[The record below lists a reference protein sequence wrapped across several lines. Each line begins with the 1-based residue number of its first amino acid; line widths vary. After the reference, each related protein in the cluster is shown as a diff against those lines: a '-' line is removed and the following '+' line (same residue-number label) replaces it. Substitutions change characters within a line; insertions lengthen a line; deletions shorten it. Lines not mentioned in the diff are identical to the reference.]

1 VPRRMERKRAAIAAL
16 RQSTSSHRRELGSA
30 WAHPNCPFPR
40 ASANS
45 LVPAHWWRAR
55 MRRARL
61 IGYPPTHAARPRA
74 IFQEVRYAS
83 LAVIPL
89 YAYAVVGSASEA
101 LSAALDPGAGR
112 FAITI
117 KNDPHIIQ

>member
-1 VPRRMERKRAAIAAL
+1 
-16 RQSTSSHRRELGSA
+16 
-30 WAHPNCPFPR
+30 
-40 ASANS
+40 
-45 LVPAHWWRAR
+45 

-117 KNDPHIIQ
+117 KNDPHIIQLDPLALIGRPSTWATRACAN